1 MPTDRDRRIVAGA
14 TGQPEVDNDQENV
27 DFNCRYLSTSIAIRA
42 VHTCVRT
49 ALALVPTNVLIFS
62 VCFSALNN

>member
-1 MPTDRDRRIVAGA
+1 M
-14 TGQPEVDNDQENV
+14 DNDQENF
-27 DFNCRYLSTSIAIRA
+27 DFNCRYFNTNIAIRA
-42 VHTCVRT
+42 VHTWVLT